1 MSDLLEEILLR
12 QPHNPQHEPRRMGVE
27 IELAGLEPQRIAQII
42 EQILGGQ
49 IQWLSPFEIQLSD
62 TELGDIKLE
71 LDSQQIKE
79 LGEKSAIQGN
89 PEEDP
94 QSFEKLYIQAIS
106 TLAIN
111 LVPWEIVTAPIPFK
125 DLPRLEP
132 VIAALREAGAQGT
145 RHAVHYAFG
154 VHLNPELV
162 EHSAEWIVAQMKS
175 FFCLYDWIRKVERT
189 DISRRITPYI
199 NHFGKEYICKVLD
212 ADYQPNT
219 EQLIDEYLQF
229 NATRNRS
236 LDLLP
241 LFKFLDDE
249 RVVQA
254 VQDDRVNARPTF
266 HYRLPNCDIDNPQWE
281 LRSSIETWMAVE
293 GLAQHPSLQTLCDRY
308 LGKLQSIVPVVPQ
321 LWADEVEQHLSEI
334 DWLPDDHE
342 TTH

>member
-1 MSDLLEEILLR
+1 MSDLLEQILLR
-12 QPHNPQHEPRRMGVE
+12 QPNSPQQEPRGMGVE
-27 IELAGLEPQRIAQII
+27 IELAGLEPQRIAEVLIQS
-42 EQILGGQ
+42 LGGHD
-49 IQWLSPFEIQLSD
+49 QWLSPFEIQLTD

-89 PEEDP
+89 PEDDP

-106 TLAIN
+106 TIAIN

-132 VIAALREAGAQGT
+132 VIEALREAGAQGT

-162 EHSAEWIVAQMKS
+162 DHSAEWIIAQMKS

-189 DISRRITPYI
+189 DFSRRVTPYI
-199 NHFGKEYICKVLD
+199 NHFAKEYVCMVLD
-212 ADYQPNT
+212 ADYQPTT
-219 EQLIDEYLQF
+219 EQLIDDYLRF

-241 LFKFLDDE
+241 LFKFLDKE
-249 RVVQA
+249 RVAKA
-254 VQDDRVNARPTF
+254 VQDQRVNARPTF
-266 HYRLPNCDIDNPQWE
+266 HFRLPNCDIDNPEWG
-281 LRSSIETWMAVE
+281 LNISIDTWMAVE
-293 GLAQHPSLQTLCDRY
+293 GLAQHPSLQTLCERY
-308 LGKLQSIVPVVPQ
+308 LSKLQSIVPLVPQ
-321 LWADEVEQHLSEI
+321 LWADEVEHHLDEI
-334 DWLPDDHE
+334 DWLPNFQ
-342 TTH
+342 